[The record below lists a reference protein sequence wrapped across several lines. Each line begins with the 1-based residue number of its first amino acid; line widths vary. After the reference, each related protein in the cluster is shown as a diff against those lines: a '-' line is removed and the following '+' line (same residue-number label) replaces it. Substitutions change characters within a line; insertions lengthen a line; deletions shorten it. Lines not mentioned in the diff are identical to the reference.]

1 MTHFLRFEAPR
12 KLQDSPCTYIAICFN
27 IFLLLCP
34 FFACLTL
41 LQYSP
46 TLGFS
51 VILTCTTSIIS
62 PIICLPFLLYRSSY
76 IENMFLI
83 TLIFPKYY
91 KNFEYIKMLKESYGV
106 HPSMY
111 LLDFIV
117 NIMLHLL
124 YHIFIHLSFLYSYI
138 KFCNAF
144 KSCRYRYSLS

>member
-1 MTHFLRFEAPR
+1 MHIHCHMLQRLPPSVPLFCLSNPTVVFSHSWLLSYPYLYHF
-12 KLQDSPCTYIAICFN
+12 Y
-27 IFLLLCP
+27 
-34 FFACLTL
+34 
-41 LQYSP
+41 
-46 TLGFS
+46 
-51 VILTCTTSIIS
+51 IS
-62 PIICLPFLLYRSSY
+62 PIICLPFLLHRSSY

-91 KNFEYIKMLKESYGV
+91 KIFEYIKMLKESYGV

-144 KSCRYRYSLS
+144 KSCRYRYSLC